1 MHADRKLIILV
12 GLPGCGKSTWAN
24 LWYPEAQVSTDAI
37 RKSLSGNQHDQTLN
51 DEVFDI
57 FHTLLGMF
65 LRNREDGIAVA
76 DSTALDSDARKQ
88 LRNVAEKNDA
98 EKHLVV
104 FTNLAQAVTRNAAR
118 IQPVPG
124 SVMVR
129 MIAKYEKALADIPL
143 EGYHSVTYIGETQ

>member
-57 FHTLLGMF
+57 FHLTLGMF

-76 DSTALDSDARKQ
+76 DSTALDFDARRQ

-98 EKHLVV
+98 EKHLVI
-104 FTNLAQAVTRNAAR
+104 FTNLSQAVTRNAAR

-143 EGYHSVTYIGETQ
+143 EDYHSVTYIGETQ